1 MSQCPECYVS
11 CDYEEW
17 SELVFKM
24 LHQPIQVVNNV
35 DKNFARNLFK
45 VLISNY
51 SSVVDSYKPHNE
63 DS

>member
-1 MSQCPECYVS
+1 MSLCPERCVS

-24 LHQPIQVVNNV
+24 LHQPIQLMNNV
-35 DKNFARNLFK
+35 DKNFARNPFK

-51 SSVVDSYKPHNE
+51 STVVDS
-63 DS
+63 